1 MSTHILDQLAAVKI
15 PAARS
20 GYHDDL
26 FILAA
31 QGGDNNVR
39 THDGKRAREWYAIAA
54 GAKWRVMGALVRMS
68 SDMEGGMLKLAGNS
82 RATSETLISK
92 ARKTVEAAPD
102 FDDPSA
108 PIYLDETAI
117 TFDDEE
123 KVKRNYNYEKAVKT
137 YGTPARHKKYLRG
150 EVDVFPFDSWG
161 ADARAYATFIDHLP
175 DYDRSLWHHFKV
187 RARAPLN

>member
-39 THDGKRAREWYAIAA
+39 THDGKRAREWYAIAV
-54 GAKWRVMGALVRMS
+54 GEKWKVMGALVRMS

-82 RATSETLISK
+82 RATSETLISN

-102 FDDPSA
+102 FDDPTA
-108 PIYLDETAI
+108 PIYFPETTI
-117 TFDDEE
+117 TYNDEE
-123 KVKRNYNYEKAVKT
+123 KAKHSYMHEKAVKT
-137 YGTPARHKKYLRG
+137 YGTPKREKKYLRG
-150 EVDVFPFDSWG
+150 EVEVFPFETWG
-161 ADARAYATFIDHLP
+161 ATPRDFATFIDLIP
-175 DYDRSLWHHFKV
+175 EYDRNIWHHLKV